1 MGPLILIAI
10 GLIAMLLVACGDT
23 ADGASTASPTA
34 TVAVEATGTIEATAT
49 EATPITVTDSDGFV
63 LEFAA
68 PPERIIS
75 FSPGATEILFAIGA
89 GDQVIAVDEFS
100 DYPAAAVA
108 LEHVSYSEP
117 DPEQALGLDPDLV
130 ILATRQQESVEQF
143 RGLDLRVLFN
153 REPESVQAVLDNILL
168 FGQITG
174 HEAEAAALVA
184 EMTGRIEAVTA
195 ALAGVTAGPTVFYEL
210 SDGLYT
216 VAPDTFIGGTLALVK
231 AENIAAGAETAFPQ
245 LTAEAVIGA
254 NPAVVLLAD
263 AEFGGSLE
271 ALQARPGWDVI
282 DAVVNE
288 RVYPVDP
295 DIGNRP
301 GPRIVDAIEQIAKLL
316 YPELFP

>member
-1 MGPLILIAI
+1 MGPLILMAI

-23 ADGASTASPTA
+23 ADGTSTASPTA
-34 TVAVEATGTIEATAT
+34 TVAVEATGTT

-143 RGLDLRVLFN
+143 RSLDLRVLFN

-184 EMTGRIEAVTA
+184 EMTDRIEAVTS
-195 ALAGVTAGPTVFYEL
+195 ALASITTGPTVFYEL

-231 AENIAAGAETAFPQ
+231 AKNIAEGAETAFPQ
-245 LTAEAVIGA
+245 LTAEAVIEA

-301 GPRIVDAIEQIAKLL
+301 GPRIADAIEQIAKLL